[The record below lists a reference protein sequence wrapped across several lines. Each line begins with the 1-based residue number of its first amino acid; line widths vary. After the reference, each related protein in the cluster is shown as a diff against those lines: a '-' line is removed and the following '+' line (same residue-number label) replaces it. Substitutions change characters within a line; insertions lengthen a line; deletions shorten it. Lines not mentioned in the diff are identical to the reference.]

1 MWYFIIISG
10 KNMAEN
16 IIAVSS
22 LDWPNHWGL
31 PHIFLWCFSPLID
44 HSVLHSTIMPSP
56 IFSLSMHQF
65 ICHTSEYIGG
75 KPDFSIL
82 LSALPPT
89 SCTIGGGDQTNDIPV
104 YRWLPVFNYLILH
117 CFQVNWSN
125 SHRFNHENMLQSPG
139 EMVKLSV
146 LIYMAIYVQSKSMR
160 LIFVNLCVLWVSLI
174 Y

>member
-22 LDWPNHWGL
+22 MGWPNHWGL

-146 LIYMAIYVQSKSMR
+146 FWYIWPFMSSQS
-160 LIFVNLCVLWVSLI
+160 LCGSFL
-174 Y
+174 